1 VHALDRTPD
10 DIDPLDSRLAEV
22 QGQPRAVA
30 SRWWLRH
37 RLALGLAPTL
47 SPGLILIPLGLVL
60 GPQGLEL
67 LSTTTLTYLDPV
79 ISVAIAALGVFVGLG
94 LDLRRR
100 HEGRLLGAA
109 SLEAGVT
116 VFLVGAG
123 VLAAD
128 AIWFRTGSAVWVIAL
143 AVGLCASASATA
155 IGPAH
160 EPATLVM
167 RIGDLDDVLPII
179 AGGLA
184 LAWMRESSAVAT
196 VSLAAAFLAIS
207 LAFALAGW
215 LLVRQTDS
223 EREQHVFVAGTLLL
237 LGGAAAELSQSALAA
252 GLVAGSLWNLLGG
265 PARDRIDRDMRYF
278 QHPLLVLLVIVAGAR
293 LVVSFEALALALIY
307 VTCRTAGKFAGGSL
321 VGRILA
327 GNPLKDLGLSLVAPG
342 VAGIAFALNVLL
354 AERASDRSV
363 TILAIVTLGS
373 VASELLA
380 LVSRSQ
386 EAS

>member
-1 VHALDRTPD
+1 VHARDRTPD
-10 DIDPLDSRLAEV
+10 DVDPLDSRLAEV
-22 QGQPRAVA
+22 QGAPRAVA

-47 SPGLILIPLGLVL
+47 SPGLILIPTGLVL
-60 GPQGLEL
+60 GPGGLEL

-100 HEGRLLGAA
+100 HEGRLLAAA

-116 VFLVGAG
+116 VFLVGAAI
-123 VLAAD
+123 LAAD
-128 AIWFRTGSAVWVIAL
+128 AIWFRSGSAVWVF
-143 AVGLCASASATA
+143 AVVIGLCASASATA
-155 IGPAH
+155 IGPAN
-160 EPATLVM
+160 EPPTLVM

-184 LAWMRESSAVAT
+184 LAWMRELSAAAT
-196 VSLAAAFLAIS
+196 LSLAATFLAIS
-207 LAFALAGW
+207 LAIAMAGW

-237 LGGAAAELSQSALAA
+237 LGGAAAQLSQSALAA

-265 PARDRIDRDMRYF
+265 TARDRIGRDMRYF
-278 QHPLLVLLVIVAGAR
+278 QHPLLVLLVVVAGAR
-293 LVVSFEALALALIY
+293 LVVSFEAVALALVY

-321 VGRILA
+321 ARHILA

-342 VAGIAFALNVLL
+342 VAGIAFALNVML
-354 AERASDRSV
+354 AEGASDRSV

-373 VASELLA
+373 VASELLS